1 MKSIAEDALKEAL
14 KYTDYVEVF
23 IEEDRSMN
31 VELKNDKIDFA
42 KNEINMGLGIRVI
55 IDNKMGF
62 AYTSNLSKIDE
73 IVKKAVD
80 NSKANVVD
88 EHFKLAEVGKYP
100 VIKGV
105 YDSKFESFS
114 VEDAIDF
121 SQRLLDTSIDA
132 GCEPTSGGFSTGK
145 STSLILNSNGVEC
158 GNIETGFGGFIAVNA
173 ERDGEKSTAYDSA
186 SSCFMSEVNPEKLA
200 TEVCTLANDSIGG
213 KSIETSDMDVVLDYH
228 AGIGLLGTFIS
239 GFSADNV
246 QRGRS
251 MLADKLG
258 EKMLSSNLSVYDDGT
273 LEGGMNS
280 SKCDGEGTP
289 SQKTCLVDNG
299 VINSFIY
306 DLYTASKGNS
316 LSTGNAGRSYSSTPS
331 ITTSNIIVDFDEY
344 IDLDDV
350 KSGIW
355 VTDVLGAHT
364 ANPITGDFS
373 VEVNN
378 AFIIENGEL
387 VAPVKKGMLSG
398 NIFDVLSDVEALSNS
413 VKQRG
418 SIVLPRL
425 LAHNLR
431 VIGD

>member
-14 KYTDYVEVF
+14 KYTDNAEVL
-23 IEEDRSMN
+23 IEEDQSMK

-42 KNEINMGLGIRVI
+42 KNEINIGLGVRLI

-62 AYTSNLSKIDE
+62 AHTSDLSKIKE
-73 IVKKAVD
+73 TVERAAH
-80 NSKANVVD
+80 NSKANMVD
-88 EHFKLAEVGKYP
+88 EHFKLAEPNKYQ
-100 VIKGV
+100 VIKGI
-105 YDSKFESFS
+105 YDSKFENFS
-114 VEDAIDF
+114 VDDAIDF

-145 STSLILNSNGVEC
+145 STTLILNSKGVEC
-158 GNIETGFGGFIAVNA
+158 GNIATGFGGFIAVNA
-173 ERDGEKSTAYDSA
+173 ERDGEKSTAYDSS
-186 SSCFMSEVNPEKLA
+186 SSCFMQDFNPEKLA
-200 TEVCTLANDSIGG
+200 EKVCNLANDSIGG
-213 KSIETSDMDVVLDYH
+213 QSIETSDMDVVLDYH
-228 AGIGLLGTFIS
+228 AGIGLLGTFIN

-258 EKMLSSNLSVYDDGT
+258 EKMLSSSLSVFDDGT
-273 LEGGMNS
+273 FEGGMNS
-280 SKCDGEGTP
+280 SKCDGEGTAT
-289 SQKTCLVDNG
+289 QRTCLVDNG

-306 DLYTASKGNS
+306 DLYTASKGDS
-316 LSTGNAGRSYSSTPS
+316 LSTGNAGRSYASTPS
-331 ITTSNIIVDFDEY
+331 ISNNNIIVDFNEY
-344 IDLDDV
+344 AKLEDV
-350 KSGIW
+350 KNGVW

-364 ANPITGDFS
+364 ANPISGDFS

-387 VAPVKKGMLSG
+387 VNPVKKGMLSG
-398 NIFDVLSDVEALSNS
+398 NIFEVLSDVEALSDS

-418 SIVLPRL
+418 SIVLPQL

>member
-1 MKSIAEDALKEAL
+1 MKSIAENALKEAL
-14 KYTDYVEVF
+14 KYTDNAEIL
-23 IEEDRSMN
+23 IEEDKSMK
-31 VELKNDKIDFA
+31 VEVQNDKIDFA
-42 KNEINMGLGIRVI
+42 KNEVNLGLGVRVI

-62 AYTSNLSKIDE
+62 AQTSDLNKIKE
-73 IVKKAVD
+73 TVQRAVE
-80 NSKANVVD
+80 NSKANIVD
-88 EHFKLAEVGKYP
+88 KHFKLAEPNKYP
-100 VIKGV
+100 IIKGV

-114 VEDAIDF
+114 VDDAIDF

-145 STSLILNSNGVEC
+145 STSLILNSRGVEC
-158 GNIETGFGGFIAVNA
+158 GNITTGFGGFIAVNA

-186 SSCFMSEVNPEKLA
+186 SSCFMRDFNPEKLA
-200 TEVCTLANDSIGG
+200 TDVCNLAKDSING

-228 AGIGLLGTFIS
+228 AGIGLLGTFIT

-258 EKMLSSNLSVYDDGT
+258 EKMLNSNLSVYDDGT
-273 LEGGMNS
+273 FEGGMNS

-289 SQKTCLVDNG
+289 TQRTCLVDNG
-299 VINSFIY
+299 IINSFIY

-316 LSTGNAGRSYSSTPS
+316 VSTGNAGRSYASTPS
-331 ITTSNIIVDFDEY
+331 ISTSNIIVDFDDYTNLE
-344 IDLDDV
+344 DV
-350 KSGIW
+350 KTGIW

-364 ANPITGDFS
+364 ANPISGDFS

-387 VAPVKKGMLSG
+387 VNPVKKGMLSG
-398 NIFDVLSDVEALSNS
+398 NIFELLSDVEALSDS

-418 SIVLPRL
+418 SIVLPQL